1 MDYESFNMDGTMTT
15 EVNVIT
21 ETSLLSPDVARATI
35 CAILTTLSI
44 SADCFCIAVLRR
56 AKQINK
62 ITRFLMAS
70 LTLSDLCVGVFGLAP
85 LVWSAAIG
93 GWPEPLSQWC
103 IIHIF
108 TLQLFQYCGISAVL
122 FLNLECFIAITRPLK
137 YNIIVTKTRTLI
149 VIAIQWS
156 FWIIWGI
163 SMFFIF
169 KNYMFFDHH
178 YGLCV
183 IRESVR
189 KLVFVIGG
197 AVLHIFLPVLVVIC
211 MYSRIWYIARQHV
224 ARIAERNVN
233 QAYNQNAPRRMR
245 DNNKAFRSFLLV
257 TISIAVLWI
266 PFTVVEIYETVTT
279 KLLHVYVVSFGE
291 FLEFS
296 IPWIN
301 VLILFIKYESF
312 RKTAAEVLG
321 HMFNTSRRQTPQNN

>member
-1 MDYESFNMDGTMTT
+1 MDYYSLNMNGTMAT
-15 EVNVIT
+15 EFNVIT
-21 ETSLLSPDVARATI
+21 ETSLLSPDIARATI
-35 CAILTTLSI
+35 CAILTTVSI
-44 SADCFCIAVLRR
+44 SADCFCIVVLHR

-62 ITRFLMAS
+62 ITRLLMAS

-93 GWPEPLSQWC
+93 GWPQSLSQWC
-103 IIHIF
+103 IVHIF

-137 YNIIVTKTRTLI
+137 YSIIVTKTRTLV

-156 FWIIWGI
+156 FWIIWGL

-169 KNYMFFDHH
+169 KNHMFFDHH

-183 IRESVR
+183 IRESLR
-189 KLVFVIGG
+189 KLIFVIGG
-197 AVLHIFLPVLVVIC
+197 AVLHIFVPVLVVIC
-211 MYSRIWYIARQHV
+211 MYSRIWYIVRQHV

-233 QAYNQNAPRRMR
+233 HAYNQNAPRR
-245 DNNKAFRSFLLV
+245 DNKALKSFLLV

-266 PFTVVEIYETVTT
+266 PFTIVEIYETVTL
-279 KLLHVYVVSFGE
+279 KLLHDYIVNLGE

-312 RKTAAEVLG
+312 RKTAAELLG
-321 HMFNTSRRQTPQNN
+321 RMSNRRQTPQNN